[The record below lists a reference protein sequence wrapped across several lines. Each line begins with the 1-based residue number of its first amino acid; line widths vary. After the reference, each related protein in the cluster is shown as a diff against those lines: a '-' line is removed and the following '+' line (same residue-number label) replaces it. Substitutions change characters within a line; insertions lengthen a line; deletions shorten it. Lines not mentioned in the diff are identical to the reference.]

1 MFSTTYAT
9 TTNLFQLTSP
19 WAKFC
24 QMFSQTKVANVVAPG
39 AMDLEVASS
48 LDAFTSLEDMAPG
61 MDWQNLLAATWGLPA
76 VAEH

>member
-1 MFSTTYAT
+1 MFFTTHT
-9 TTNLFQLTSP
+9 TTLFQLTSP

-24 QMFSQTKVANVVAPG
+24 QMFSQQKAAIAAPG
-39 AMDLEVASS
+39 AIDLEVASS
-48 LDAFTSLEDMAPG
+48 LDAFMSLEEMAPG

>member
-1 MFSTTYAT
+1 MMFSTYSTS
-9 TTNLFQLTSP
+9 LFQITSP
-19 WAKFC
+19 WAKVC
-24 QMFSQTKVANVVAPG
+24 QLFFQGQTTASAALAQG

-48 LDAFTSLEDMAPG
+48 LDAFTSLEEMAPG

>member
-9 TTNLFQLTSP
+9 TLFQLTSP

-24 QMFSQTKVANVVAPG
+24 QMFSQQQAANVVAPS
-39 AMDLEVASS
+39 AIDLEVASS

-76 VAEH
+76 VAE